1 MALMTGV
8 TAMVVILDAT
18 MTKLRV
24 TVTVVIMTASL
35 ATLGLNISCDGDI
48 GGCMDLFQPAI

>member
-1 MALMTGV
+1 MTGV

-35 ATLGLNISCDGDI
+35 ATLGLNMSCDGDI
-48 GGCMDLFQPAI
+48 GGCMDLFQPSI